1 MPARKVVILGAAGRD
16 FHNFNMVYRDNPAYN
31 VVAFTA
37 AQIPGIA
44 GRRYPRELAGRKY
57 PKGIPIFPE
66 ERMRDVIR
74 RSGADLVVLSYS
86 DLPYAEVMH
95 KASIALAAGAD
106 FELLGP
112 KSTMLKSKKPVIAVT
127 AVRTGAGKSPTV
139 RRVCDILRRLGHRV
153 IVIRHPMPYGKFE
166 AVQRFADV
174 EDLKRHKSTIEEME
188 EYGPHIAAGNVVY
201 AGVDYEKVL
210 RAAEKEA
217 DVIVWDGGNNDLPFI
232 APNLHITVADA
243 RRPGH
248 ELAYYPGEAN
258 FRSADV
264 IIISKVDSAHP
275 DDVETVSRN
284 ATAVNP
290 KALQIKAALA
300 ITIDDPAA
308 IRGKRVLVIEDGPTI
323 THGGLSTGA
332 GTLAAE
338 SQGAYIVNPRQYAV
352 GSIKQAYAQY
362 PNLGAALPAMG
373 YSTEQMAELD
383 KTINDVPAD
392 AVVFGTPIDLR
403 HFMKI
408 NKPAVRVR
416 YELREVGRPDL
427 EDVIKSAL
435 KKR

>member
-1 MPARKVVILGAAGRD
+1 
-16 FHNFNMVYRDNPAYN
+16 
-31 VVAFTA
+31 
-37 AQIPGIA
+37 
-44 GRRYPRELAGRKY
+44 
-57 PKGIPIFPE
+57 
-66 ERMRDVIR
+66 
-74 RSGADLVVLSYS
+74 
-86 DLPYAEVMH
+86 
-95 KASIALAAGAD
+95 
-106 FELLGP
+106 
-112 KSTMLKSKKPVIAVT
+112 
-127 AVRTGAGKSPTV
+127 
-139 RRVCDILRRLGHRV
+139 
-153 IVIRHPMPYGKFE
+153 
-166 AVQRFADV
+166 
-174 EDLKRHKSTIEEME
+174 
-188 EYGPHIAAGNVVY
+188 
-201 AGVDYEKVL
+201 
-210 RAAEKEA
+210 
-217 DVIVWDGGNNDLPFI
+217 
-232 APNLHITVADA
+232 
-243 RRPGH
+243 
-248 ELAYYPGEAN
+248 
-258 FRSADV
+258 V